1 MKEKSDKT
9 DKVVITVRV
18 SQETKE
24 KLLDISKLEDRT
36 ITYICNKA
44 IESYIEQYFK

>member
-9 DKVVITVRV
+9 EKAVITVRV

-24 KLLDISKLEDRT
+24 KLLDISKREDRT

-44 IESYIEQYFK
+44 IENYIENYFK